1 MDTERDTN
9 ILDRPL
15 ETCSLSPL
23 TGFNR
28 DGECHMPAGDFG
40 RHGVCAQVT
49 EDFLNFT
56 RARGNDLI
64 TPRAHFGFPGL
75 KPGDRWCLCADRWA
89 EAAENGVAPPV
100 VLSATHSAVLKRI
113 PLERLL
119 EHALTETPE
128 N

>member
-1 MDTERDTN
+1 METERDTN
-9 ILDRPL
+9 ILERPL

-28 DGECHMPAGDFG
+28 DGECRMPAGDFG

-49 EDFLNFT
+49 DDFLNFT
-56 RARGNDLI
+56 RERGNDLS
-64 TPRAHFGFPGL
+64 TPRPHLGFPGL

-100 VLSATHSAVLKRI
+100 VLSATHRDVLERI
-113 PLERLL
+113 PRERLL
-119 EHALTETPE
+119 EHALTATVE